1 MRVGGVEPYGT
12 HGPGSCRPSRVLVL
26 IAMLAAAATGVACT
40 ASTGPPGV
48 TKKATLA
55 VTQFTGSAPIYVARE
70 KGYFADEGVD
80 ATFTVYTSG
89 GTAVAALADG
99 KADLATAAETPIV
112 RAILDGKPLAV
123 VATISEIEHSNV
135 VIARKDAG
143 ISAAGDLVGKRVGLA
158 RGSAAD
164 FFLHIYLVSSRVD
177 PKTVEVIAL
186 KPDEVV
192 EAIMSERVDAVC
204 TWDPYVTTI
213 LGRLGSGAMVLDEPG
228 LYTLTWNTVT
238 RRDLTTSDPELL
250 VRLTRAIAR
259 GTDYVAENPEEA
271 QAITAK
277 ATGIDLATTR
287 EKWADYRP
295 VIRLDQSL
303 LLSMEDEARWM
314 RSVEPT
320 ASTGIPNFLD
330 HIYTGALK
338 AVRPAEVRIIE

>member
-1 MRVGGVEPYGT
+1 VGTDRVGPRGSGEPDR
-12 HGPGSCRPSRVLVL
+12 HSASRAILLVAVL
-26 IAMLAAAATGVACT
+26 IALIAGVACT
-40 ASTGPPGV
+40 ASTGPPEV
-48 TKKATLA
+48 SKKATLA

-123 VATISEIEHSNV
+123 VATISEIEHSNL

-164 FFLHIYLVSSRVD
+164 FFLHIYLLSSRVD
-177 PKTVEVIAL
+177 PKTVEVVAL

-192 EAIMSERVDAVC
+192 EAIVSKRVDAVC

-213 LGRLGSGAMVLDEPG
+213 LSRLGSGAMVLDEPG

-238 RRDLTTSDPELL
+238 RRDLTKSDPDLI

-259 GTDYVAENPEEA
+259 GTDYVAQNPEEA

-287 EKWADYRP
+287 EKWADYRA

-320 ASTGIPNFLD
+320 ASAGIPNFLEY
-330 HIYTGALK
+330 IYTGALK
-338 AVRPAEVRIIE
+338 AVRPDEVRIIE